1 VIADQ
6 STCITS
12 LGRTVIGELSAPSPG
27 DSTPPRFFLTAGD
40 RPEAGRL
47 RAAGQEIAV
56 GEGCRGAQCFV
67 FFALA

>member
-1 VIADQ
+1 
-6 STCITS
+6 
-12 LGRTVIGELSAPSPG
+12 VIGELSAPSPG